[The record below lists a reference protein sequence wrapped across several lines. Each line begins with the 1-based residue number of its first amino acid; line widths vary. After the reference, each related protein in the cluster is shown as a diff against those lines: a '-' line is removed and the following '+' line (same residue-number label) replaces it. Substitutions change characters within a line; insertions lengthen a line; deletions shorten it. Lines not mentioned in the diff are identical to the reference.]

1 MERHQPFYQQLRY
14 ERERRSWSQ
23 ADVAE
28 KLGVDVKTVNR
39 WEKGSRKP
47 LPYYRQKLCQLFNKS
62 PEEFG
67 LFENVKHD
75 QIISSPPAAD
85 HPQAPKISESATSST
100 SFPSEKH
107 PINYIGPPLHHSLH
121 TDWGEAP
128 HIGRFYGRTR
138 ELDTLNEWIIDDYCR
153 LVAVLGMGGV
163 GKTTLTAELV
173 ERVQDQFKYI
183 FWRSLQNAPPLEQIL
198 QQCIQFISSHQRAD
212 LPKSIDEQI
221 ALLIQYLRDHR
232 CLLVLD
238 NAESILQVGER
249 AGQYQRGYE
258 GYGILLQRV
267 GEVQHMSCLL
277 LTSREKPREVVRL
290 EGKTLPVRS
299 LHLHGIGYV
308 EGQELLKE
316 KDIFGSHEQWR
327 ALIDLYSGN
336 PLALQLVSES
346 IEGIF
351 EGDIARF
358 LAEEE
363 FTFGDINDLLDQQ
376 FLRLSMREQEIL
388 YWLAIERETASLE
401 EIREDFVHPPSK
413 GELLEALD
421 SLQRRSLIET
431 RGAALFTLQPVILEY
446 VTRSLTKQA
455 YEEFIEGSGTAVGVW
470 TNYALLKAHT
480 RDYVRDSQM
489 RLILGPLAEWLLDT
503 LGKDGIERKLRSWLY
518 SQRQVSSQQR
528 SYLAGNAL
536 NLLVHLDCDLRGFDF
551 SSLTIRQA
559 YLQNVTL
566 LEVNFT
572 NAHFE
577 ASVFTNTFG
586 NIHTVAFS
594 PHGELLATGTAT
606 GEIWIYRALDGTP
619 LLNFRGHTDGVWS
632 VAFSLDGFILA
643 SSSDD
648 KTICL
653 WNVSTGR
660 RLKTLQGHADRVRA
674 IAFSPNNTVLAS
686 GSDDKT
692 ICLWDANTGQ
702 RLKTLQGHA
711 DRVWSIAF
719 SPDGN
724 ILASGSTD
732 QTIHLWNVST
742 GYSFKALRGHTQEV
756 RSLAFS
762 PDGSFL
768 VSSSDDKTVRLWN
781 VITAQCFKVFLG
793 HTNRVWSVA
802 FSPNGLM
809 LASGSEDHSI
819 RLWDVD
825 SSLCLKILQNHV
837 QGIRSVAFRPNT
849 HILASGGDDQAVR
862 LWDISTGYCLKTLQG
877 YTHRIRHIA
886 ISPDGSILVS
896 AGEDQM
902 IRLWHVSTG
911 QCFCTLQDL
920 THLVRWVAFS
930 PNGRTIVSGGGDQ
943 TVRLWDISSGCCL
956 SILQGHTNW
965 VWAVAF
971 SPDGQTIA
979 SGGEDQT
986 VRLWDVSSGHCL
998 YTLQGHTSWVRSVAF
1013 SPDGGLLASGGDDQ
1027 TIKLWETYTG
1037 RCLKTLKG
1045 HTGRVRT
1052 VALNFNG
1059 QTLASGSEDQTI
1071 CLWDVATASCLH
1083 TLQGHTNWVRSVT
1096 FSPDGNTLASSS
1108 DDQTIRFWEVSSG
1121 RCLHIL
1127 RGHANRIRSIT
1138 FSPDGQ
1144 TLASA
1149 DDDGMIKIWDTRTTK
1164 TLKTFSSE
1172 RPYERMNITRV
1183 SGLTVAQKA
1192 TLKLLGAIEEE

>member
-1 MERHQPFYQQLRY
+1 MSGYQPFHQQLRR
-14 ERERRSWSQ
+14 ERERHNWSQ

-67 LFENVKHD
+67 LFENVNHD
-75 QIISSPPAAD
+75 QAITSPLAAI
-85 HPQAPKISESATSST
+85 HPQTSNTSESAST
-100 SFPSEKH
+100 STSLLSERH
-107 PINYIGPPLHHSLH
+107 LINDSSSPLHHSLH
-121 TDWGEAP
+121 ADWGEAP
-128 HIGRFYGRTR
+128 HTGRFYGRMR
-138 ELDTLNEWIIDDYCR
+138 ELDMLTEWIIDDYCR

-173 ERVQDQFKYI
+173 QQVQEQFKYI
-183 FWRSLQNAPPLEQIL
+183 FWRSLQNAPPLEHIL
-198 QQCIQFISSHQRAD
+198 QQCIQFVSGQQRAD

-221 ALLIQYLRDHR
+221 SLLIQYLRDHR

-249 AGQYQRGYE
+249 AGQYQKGYE
-258 GYGILLQRV
+258 SYGILLQRV

-316 KDIFGSHEQWR
+316 KDIFGSHEQWK

-336 PLALQLVSES
+336 PLALQLVSGS
-346 IEGIF
+346 IEGVF

-358 LAEEE
+358 LAEKE

-376 FLRLSMREQEIL
+376 FLRLSTREQEIL
-388 YWLAIERETASLE
+388 YWLAIEREAVPLQ
-401 EIREDFVHPPSK
+401 EIREDFVRSPSK

-421 SLQRRSLIET
+421 SLQRRTLIET
-431 RGAALFTLQPVILEY
+431 RGAARFILQPVILEY
-446 VTRSLTKQA
+446 VTRRLIKQV
-455 YEEFIEGSGTAVGVW
+455 YEEFIGVAETTIGVW
-470 TNYALLKAHT
+470 TNYALIQAHT

-489 RLILGPLAEWLLDT
+489 RLILGPVAEQLLDT
-503 LGKDGIERKLRSWLY
+503 LGKDGIEQKLRDWLY
-518 SQRQVSSQQR
+518 SKRQVPSR
-528 SYLAGNAL
+528 HHSYLAGNAL
-536 NLLVHLDCDLRGFDF
+536 NLLIYLDYDLRGSDF

-559 YLQNVTL
+559 YLQNVAL
-566 LEVNFT
+566 PEVNFA
-572 NAHFE
+572 NALFE

-594 PHGELLATGTAT
+594 PRGELLATGTAT
-606 GEIWIYRALDGTP
+606 GDIWIYQAPGGTP
-619 LLNFRGHTDGVWS
+619 LLNCRGHTDGVWS
-632 VAFSLDGFILA
+632 VAFSSDGHLLA

-648 KTICL
+648 QTIRLWDVGTGQCL
-653 WNVSTGR
+653 
-660 RLKTLQGHADRVRA
+660 KILQGHTNRVRA
-674 IAFSPNNTVLAS
+674 IAFSPNNMVLAS

-692 ICLWDANTGQ
+692 IRLWAVSTGYCF
-702 RLKTLQGHA
+702 KTLHGHA

-724 ILASGSTD
+724 VLASGSTD
-732 QTIHLWNVST
+732 QTIHLWDVST
-742 GYSFKALRGHTQEV
+742 DYGFKTLQGHTQGV

-762 PDGSFL
+762 PDGNFL
-768 VSSSDDKTVRLWN
+768 VSGGDDQTVRLWD
-781 VITAQCFKVFLG
+781 VSVTQCVKVFRG

-802 FSPNGLM
+802 FSPDGQT
-809 LASGSEDHSI
+809 LASGSEDRVI

-837 QGIRSVAFRPNT
+837 QGIRSVAFSPDIR
-849 HILASGGDDQAVR
+849 ILASGGDDQAVR
-862 LWDISTGYCLKTLQG
+862 LWDVGTGYCLKTLQG
-877 YTHRIRHIA
+877 YTNRIRCIA
-886 ISPDGSILVS
+886 FSPDGSMLVS
-896 AGEDQM
+896 ASEDQT
-902 IRLWHVSTG
+902 IRLWHFSTG
-911 QCFCTLQDL
+911 HCFCTLQDR

-930 PNGRTIVSGGGDQ
+930 PDERTIISGGGDQ
-943 TVRLWDISSGCCL
+943 TVRLWDISSGRCFY
-956 SILQGHTNW
+956 ILQGHTNW

-986 VRLWDVSSGHCL
+986 VRLWDVSSRHCL
-998 YTLQGHTSWVRSVAF
+998 YALQGHTSWVRSVAF
-1013 SPDGGLLASGGDDQ
+1013 SPNGAVLASGSDDQ
-1027 TIKLWETYTG
+1027 TIKLWEIHTG
-1037 RCLKTLKG
+1037 RCLKTLED
-1045 HTGRVRT
+1045 HTGRVRS
-1052 VALNFNG
+1052 VAFDPNG
-1059 QTLASGSEDQTI
+1059 HTLASGSEDQTVR
-1071 CLWDVATASCLH
+1071 LWDITTASCLR
-1083 TLQGHTNWVRSVT
+1083 TLQGHTNWVRSVA
-1096 FSPDGNTLASSS
+1096 FSPNGNTLASSG
-1108 DDQTIRFWEVSSG
+1108 DDQTIRLWEVSSG
-1121 RCLHIL
+1121 HCLHIL

-1138 FSPDGQ
+1138 FRSDGQ

-1149 DDDGMIKIWDTRTTK
+1149 DDDGMIKIWDTRTAE

-1172 RPYERMNITRV
+1172 RPYEHMNITSV
-1183 SGLTVAQKA
+1183 SGLTEAQKA
-1192 TLKLLGAIEEE
+1192 ALKLLGAIEEK